1 MLPNYGDGVVAV
13 TDKGGTTVHAGG
25 LDMQKIKLLPVA
37 FAAALCLA
45 PIAPAAAADPFAGQT
60 IYFSSSTEAG
70 GGFDLYVRL
79 MARHIGAHLGGN
91 PTIVPQNRP
100 GGGGL
105 VLANYLYNAAP
116 KDGTQVGMIPAYVL
130 LEQRFKNPQ
139 AKFDPDKFIWVGNMN
154 REVDHCS
161 VWYTSGVSKPEDFF
175 DREVIMGAS
184 GVSGGSYIMPLLMNQ
199 ELGTKFR
206 PILGFTSNAKRM
218 LAMQQGEIMGQCGT
232 YLSSIEASAMQDVN
246 AGHLRI
252 TWQMGLEKHPD
263 FPNVPLA
270 IDYAKTAEARQMLEM
285 FFASATVGRAFAL
298 PPGVPA
304 DRVTA
309 LRAAFDATIAD
320 KAFIAEADKTKV
332 EVRPATAKEMEP
344 ALQKLLGAPPAVVDK
359 AAAILKVARNRGEK
373 QEQELK
379 AKAAETKAGK

>member
-1 MLPNYGDGVVAV
+1 MRKSHLALLIL
-13 TDKGGTTVHAGG
+13 AA
-25 LDMQKIKLLPVA
+25 LLLPCGA
-37 FAAALCLA
+37 SARAAES
-45 PIAPAAAADPFAGQT
+45 FAGQT
-60 IYFSSSTEAG
+60 IDIASSTAPG

-79 MARHIGAHLGGN
+79 LARHIGAHIGGH

-116 KDGTQVGMIPAYVL
+116 KDGTQIGMIPAYVL

-139 AKFDPDKFIWVGNMN
+139 AKFDPDKFVWVGNMN

-161 VWYTSGVSKPEDFF
+161 VWYTSGISRPEDLF
-175 DREVIMGAS
+175 DREVIVGAS

-232 YLSSIEASAMQDVN
+232 YLSSIEASAMQDVKS
-246 AGHLRI
+246 GHLRI
-252 TWQMGLEKHPD
+252 IWQMGLEKHPD

-270 IDYAKTAEARQMLEM
+270 IEYAKTDEARQMLNM
-285 FFASATVGRAFAL
+285 FFASATIGRALAL

-304 DRVTA
+304 GRVKA
-309 LRAAFDATIAD
+309 LQDAFDATMAD
-320 KAFIAEADKTKV
+320 PSFVAEAKKARI
-332 EVRPATAKEMEP
+332 EVRPLSAQAMEP
-344 ALQKLLGAPPAVVDK
+344 ALQKLLGAQPAVVDK
-359 AAAILKVARNRGEK
+359 AAAILDTARTRGRK
-373 QEQELK
+373 QAEELK
-379 AKAAETKAGK
+379 AKSKPGGR

>member
-1 MLPNYGDGVVAV
+1 MRRSHLASLTLVLLSLPLA
-13 TDKGGTTVHAGG
+13 TPAK
-25 LDMQKIKLLPVA
+25 
-37 FAAALCLA
+37 AAE
-45 PIAPAAAADPFAGQT
+45 PFAGQT
-60 IYFSSSTEAG
+60 IYFASSTAPG
-70 GGFDLYVRL
+70 GGFDIYVRL

-139 AKFDPDKFIWVGNMN
+139 AKFDPDKFVWIGNMN

-161 VWYTSGVSKPEDFF
+161 VWHTTGISKPEDFF
-175 DREVIMGAS
+175 DREVILGAS
-184 GVSGGSYIMPLLMNQ
+184 GVSGGSYIMPILMNE

-206 PILGFTSNAKRM
+206 PILGFESNAKRNF
-218 LAMQQGEIMGQCGT
+218 AMQQGEIMGQCGT
-232 YLSSIEASAMQDVN
+232 YLSSIKASAMQDVN
-246 AGHLRI
+246 AGRLRI
-252 TWQMGLEKHPD
+252 IWQMGLEKHPD

-270 IDYAKTAEARQMLEM
+270 IDYAKTAEARAMLEM
-285 FFASATVGRAFAL
+285 FFASATVGRALAL

-304 DRVTA
+304 DRVKA

-320 KAFIAEADKTKV
+320 KAFLAEADKTKV
-332 EVRPATAKEMEP
+332 EVRPASAREMEP
-344 ALQKLLGAPPAVVDK
+344 ALAKLLGAPPAVVDK
-359 AAAILKVARNRGEK
+359 AAAILETARTRGKK
-373 QEQELK
+373 QEEELK
-379 AKAAETKAGK
+379 AKEGR